1 MARPTNYRKEYA
13 EQARKLCLLGYTD
26 KQLADFFNVCEQ
38 TINTWKI
45 KHPEFLESIKK
56 GKEFADIDVVESLYK
71 RATGFDYEEVELKV
85 ADGRTSKKIIKK
97 KVAPDSTAIIFWLKN
112 RQPKS
117 WRDKQEIDHQSSDG
131 SMSPKQVKDLTDE
144 ELEAELAKYGIEK
157 PEISRTTARTKNKAR

>member
-1 MARPTNYRKEYA
+1 MARPTNYRNEYA

-45 KHPEFLESIKK
+45 KHPEFLESIKR
-56 GKEFADIDVVESLYK
+56 GKELADINVVESLYK
-71 RATGFDYEEVELKV
+71 RAIGIEYEEVELKT
-85 ADGRTSKKIIKK
+85 DGQNKSKRVVKK
-97 KVAPDSTAIIFWLKN
+97 LIPPDTTAQIFWLKN

-131 SMSPKQVKDLTDE
+131 SMSPKPRKVELVSPDE
-144 ELEAELAKYGIEK
+144 
-157 PEISRTTARTKNKAR
+157 